1 MRIAVLDDDPLQLE
15 LIGRVVREAG
25 HHAQLYES
33 GLAYLQALRRESFDM
48 LLVDWEVPDMSG
60 PEIVR
65 WAREHLTATLPIVF
79 ITHRSEERDIVE
91 GLACGADDFII
102 KPVRVAELTARI
114 NALLRRA
121 YPQSREDVQVF
132 GPYRFTQSTFTA
144 EFHGQ
149 CVTLTHREFALAV
162 LLFQNLGRLM
172 SRDHLREAVWGQN
185 AEVLSR
191 TLDTHVS
198 RLRQVLRLRPG
209 HEYTISA
216 VYGLGY
222 RLDALGSTTTLAHD
236 MHAPQV

>member
-15 LIGRVVREAG
+15 LIERVVLEAG
-25 HHAQLYES
+25 HQYQLYHS
-33 GLAYLQALRRESFDM
+33 GVAFVQALRRESFDL
-48 LLVDWEVPDMSG
+48 LLVDWEVPDLSG

-65 WAREHLTATLPIVF
+65 WAREHLPPTLPIVF

-91 GLACGADDFII
+91 GLSCGADDFIV
-102 KPVRVAELTARI
+102 KPVRVAELQARI
-114 NALLRRA
+114 AALLRRA
-121 YPQSREDVQVF
+121 YPQAREEVLEF
-132 GPYRFTQSTFTA
+132 GPYRFTQATFTA
-144 EFHGQ
+144 EFHDQ
-149 CVTLTHREFALAV
+149 SVVLTHREFALAV

-172 SRDHLREAVWGQN
+172 SRDHLREAVWGHN

-209 HEYTISA
+209 HEYAISA

-222 RLDALGSTTTLAHD
+222 RLDLQSTTP
-236 MHAPQV
+236 APQGDAGLTA

>member
-15 LIGRVVREAG
+15 LIDQVVREAG
-25 HHAQLYES
+25 HLSQLHQS
-33 GLAYLQALRRESFDM
+33 GVAFVQDLRRESFDL

-65 WAREHLTATLPIVF
+65 WAREHLPPTLPIVF
-79 ITHRSEERDIVE
+79 ITHRSEESDVVH

-102 KPVRVAELTARI
+102 KPVRVAELKARI
-114 NALLRRA
+114 GALLRRA
-121 YPQSREDVQVF
+121 YPQAQEDVLEF
-132 GPYRFTQSTFTA
+132 GPYRFTHSTFTA
-144 EFHGQ
+144 EFHDQ
-149 CVTLTHREFALAV
+149 TVVLTHREFALAV

-172 SRDHLREAVWGQN
+172 SRDHLRESVWGQN
-185 AEVLSR
+185 AEMLSR

-209 HEYTISA
+209 HEYAISA

-222 RLDALGSTTTLAHD
+222 RLDAQGSTTG
-236 MHAPQV
+236 

>member
-15 LIGRVVREAG
+15 LIERVVRECG
-25 HHAQLYES
+25 HQCQLHPS
-33 GLAYLQALRRESFDM
+33 GVAFLQSLRRESFDL
-48 LLVDWEVPDMSG
+48 LLVDWEVPDLSG
-60 PEIVR
+60 IEIVR
-65 WAREHLTATLPIVF
+65 WAREHLPPTLPIVF

-91 GLACGADDFII
+91 GLSCGADDFII
-102 KPVRVAELTARI
+102 KPVRVAELQARI
-114 NALLRRA
+114 AALLRRA
-121 YPQSREDVQVF
+121 YPQAQEEVLEF
-132 GPYRFTQSTFTA
+132 GPYRFTQASFTA
-144 EFHGQ
+144 EFHDQ

-209 HEYTISA
+209 HEYSISA

-222 RLDALGSTTTLAHD
+222 RLDALGTTT
-236 MHAPQV
+236 APQGDLGMPA

>member
-15 LIGRVVREAG
+15 LIDQVVRQAG
-25 HHAQLYES
+25 HLCRLHQS
-33 GLAYLQALRRESFDM
+33 GGAFVQDLRRESFDL

-65 WAREHLTATLPIVF
+65 WAREHLPASLPIVF

-91 GLACGADDFII
+91 GLSCGADDFIV
-102 KPVRVAELTARI
+102 KPVRVAELQARI
-114 NALLRRA
+114 AALLRRA
-121 YPQSREDVQVF
+121 YPQAQEDVLQF

-144 EFHGQ
+144 EFHDQ
-149 CVTLTHREFALAV
+149 TVVLTHREFALAV
-162 LLFQNLGRLM
+162 LLFQNQGRLM
-172 SRDHLREAVWGQN
+172 SRDHLRETVWGQN
-185 AEVLSR
+185 SEVLSR

-209 HEYTISA
+209 HEYAISA

-222 RLDALGSTTTLAHD
+222 RLDAQGSTTTPPMDDSLSS
-236 MHAPQV
+236 

>member
-15 LIGRVVREAG
+15 LIDQVVREAG
-25 HHAQLYES
+25 HLSRLHHS
-33 GLAYLQALRRESFDM
+33 GVAFVQDLRRESFDL

-65 WAREHLTATLPIVF
+65 WAREHLPPTLPIVF
-79 ITHRSEERDIVE
+79 ITHRSEETDVVH

-102 KPVRVAELTARI
+102 KPVRVAELKARI
-114 NALLRRA
+114 GALLRRA
-121 YPQSREDVQVF
+121 YPQAQEDVLEF
-132 GPYRFTQSTFTA
+132 GPYRFVHSTFTA
-144 EFHGQ
+144 EFHDQ
-149 CVTLTHREFALAV
+149 SVVLTHREFALAV

-172 SRDHLREAVWGQN
+172 SRDHLRESVWGQN
-185 AEVLSR
+185 SEMLSR

-209 HEYTISA
+209 HEYAISA

-222 RLDALGSTTTLAHD
+222 RLDALGSTTG
-236 MHAPQV
+236 